1 MDKKFDNLDDF
12 FAEKYTIQIP
22 RALGIMYYYGIS
34 NLIKRD
40 KDTALTYFRKAYQLS
55 KEKDY
60 NYDKR
65 FNYLYIYK
73 CRKYLF
79 KNNKITLK
87 KLNKTKEKLFR
98 LYEECL
104 INNLNEIELYN
115 YYKLYKIGV
124 YENTQTELLT
134 ILNKAKTDNNILY
147 YFQRIVYRE
156 KSKIALKKENS
167 KNSSVNENTIFFNK
181 ENSNDKVKSNIFY
194 KTKDNSLFKL
204 RIPKKIL
211 FIMSLNYLYT
221 KYPELETRTISN
233 YTCNG
238 NNVCLFDTIQDNGIK
253 EGDTI
258 LI

>member
-87 KLNKTKEKLFR
+87 KLNP
-98 LYEECL
+98 
-104 INNLNEIELYN
+104 
-115 YYKLYKIGV
+115 YK
-124 YENTQTELLT
+124 
-134 ILNKAKTDNNILY
+134 
-147 YFQRIVYRE
+147 
-156 KSKIALKKENS
+156 
-167 KNSSVNENTIFFNK
+167 
-181 ENSNDKVKSNIFY
+181 
-194 KTKDNSLFKL
+194 
-204 RIPKKIL
+204 
-211 FIMSLNYLYT
+211 
-221 KYPELETRTISN
+221 
-233 YTCNG
+233 
-238 NNVCLFDTIQDNGIK
+238 
-253 EGDTI
+253 
-258 LI
+258 